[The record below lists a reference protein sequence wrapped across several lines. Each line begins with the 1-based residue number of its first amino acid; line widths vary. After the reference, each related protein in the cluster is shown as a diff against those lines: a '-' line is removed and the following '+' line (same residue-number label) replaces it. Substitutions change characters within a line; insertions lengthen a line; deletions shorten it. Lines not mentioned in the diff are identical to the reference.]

1 MYKLGKYNGKD
12 KMCDLICEHYP
23 MLLVLSRFGI
33 ALGFGDKDLEEV
45 CNENGVDVKTFLII
59 TNLLLDD
66 PIEMQEIHSSVSI
79 DSLITYLQNSHTYF
93 LDFRLPAI
101 RRNLIDAID
110 CGKSD
115 VSFAI
120 MRFFDEY
127 VAEVRKHMMYEEET
141 VFPYVR
147 SLLQGTPS
155 DKYNIGIFRKQHDQV
170 EAKLSELKSIIIK
183 YYPANSSN
191 ELNSA
196 LFDIFSCEK
205 DLASHNYIEDNLFV
219 PAIAELEH
227 KNGIKK

>member
-33 ALGFGDKDLEEV
+33 ALGFGDKNIEEV

-127 VAEVRKHMMYEEET
+127 
-141 VFPYVR
+141 
-147 SLLQGTPS
+147 
-155 DKYNIGIFRKQHDQV
+155 
-170 EAKLSELKSIIIK
+170 
-183 YYPANSSN
+183 
-191 ELNSA
+191 
-196 LFDIFSCEK
+196 
-205 DLASHNYIEDNLFV
+205 AST
-219 PAIAELEH
+219 
-227 KNGIKK
+227 